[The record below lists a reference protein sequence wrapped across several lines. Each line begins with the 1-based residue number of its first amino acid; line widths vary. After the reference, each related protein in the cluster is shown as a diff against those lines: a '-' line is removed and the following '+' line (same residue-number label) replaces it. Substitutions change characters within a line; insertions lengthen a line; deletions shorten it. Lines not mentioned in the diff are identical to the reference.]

1 MTARLRAPF
10 RERSEFAPAI
20 PYRLLP
26 FRFGQLDATRYVATN
41 DVGEHVVLSRAD
53 LVAFA
58 RHELPVDSPV
68 YRKLKVRH
76 FFFDDDR
83 RTAIDLLAVKART
96 RAEQIAHFT
105 GLHIFVV
112 TLRCDHSCHYCQVSR
127 QTEDKAAFD
136 MSRVHADRALEF
148 TFRSPS
154 SHIKIEMQGGE
165 ALLNFDLVRY
175 IVERAEA
182 MNVKAGKSLQF
193 VLATNLSRVTD
204 DVLAFC
210 AGREI
215 YFSTSLDGPE
225 DVHNAHRPLRGGNS
239 HRAALEGIAR
249 VREAL
254 GHHRVSAL
262 MTTTPES
269 LDQVERIIDEYVAQ
283 GFEGIFLRSLSPY
296 GFAVRTSLVRKYD
309 VEGWLDFYRRGL
321 AHVLELNRRGI
332 PFREEYTGI
341 VLQKMFSPRGSAYV
355 DLQSPA
361 GIGIG
366 AIVFNYDGS
375 VYASDE
381 GRMLAEMGDHSF
393 RLGHLDTDSYESL
406 MTSEALLGPLE
417 SSLLE
422 SSPMCTDCPFLPYCG
437 ADPVFHTATQK
448 DAVGHKA
455 FSAFCKKQMG
465 VVRHIMT
472 LLEDEPDAAHILRGW
487 V

>member
-1 MTARLRAPF
+1 MTALRSPF
-10 RERSEFAPAI
+10 QDRSHFAPTQ

-26 FRFGQLDATRYVATN
+26 FRFGELDAGRYVVTN
-41 DVGEHVVLSRAD
+41 DAGEYVVLSRAE
-53 LVAFA
+53 LAAFA
-58 RHELPVDSPV
+58 RYELRTDSAV
-68 YRKLKVRH
+68 YRKLKVRQ
-76 FFFDDDR
+76 FLYDDDSKVP
-83 RTAIDLLAVKART
+83 IDLLALKVRT
-96 RAEQIAHFT
+96 RAEQLANFT

-127 QTEDKAAFD
+127 QTEDKTAFD
-136 MSRVHADRALEF
+136 MSRAHADRALEL

-165 ALLNFDLVRY
+165 SLLNFELVRY

-182 MNVKAGKSLQF
+182 TNVAARKNLQF

-204 DVLAFC
+204 EVLAFC
-210 AGREI
+210 ANREV

-225 DVHNAHRPLRGGNS
+225 PLHNAHRPLRGGNS
-239 HRAALEGIAR
+239 YRAALDGIAR
-249 VREAL
+249 VRDAL
-254 GHHRVSAL
+254 GHDRVSAL
-262 MTTTPES
+262 MTTTPGS
-269 LDQVERIIDEYVAQ
+269 LEHVEQIIDEYVAR
-283 GFEGIFLRSLSPY
+283 GFQGIFLRSLSPY

-309 VEGWLDFYRRGL
+309 VDRWLDFYRRGL
-321 AHVLELNRRGI
+321 EHILDLNRRGI

-393 RLGHLDTDSYESL
+393 RLGHLDTDSYETL

-417 SSLLE
+417 ASMLE
-422 SSPMCTDCPFLPYCG
+422 SSPMCSDCPFLPYCG
-437 ADPVFHTATQK
+437 ADPVFHAATQR
-448 DAVGHKA
+448 DVVGHKA
-455 FSAFCKKQMG
+455 FSAFCTKQMG
-465 VVRHIMT
+465 VVRHIVG
-472 LLEDEPDAAHILRGW
+472 LLEDDREAAHILRGW
-487 V
+487 S